1 MALAITDD
9 HRALAEVARSF
20 LSGQRAQARAVLE
33 TTTETLP
40 AHWAELTKLGWL
52 GLHVPEEHGGEGA
65 GIAELAV
72 VLEELGRVV
81 APGPFLPTV
90 LASAV
95 LVAAGT
101 AEQQA
106 ALLPGLADG
115 SRVGAV
121 GLRGVEVDGK
131 VRDDL
136 VLGGGLA
143 DVLLLVTGDDV
154 LVFDAAAVERKH
166 PAVLDPTRRA
176 VVVEADVAAAQHR
189 ITGAAAVARLLTR
202 VLGAAEA
209 AGSAYACL
217 DMAVAYA
224 KEREQFG
231 RTIGTFQAVKH
242 HCANLLVDAE
252 LGVAVA
258 WDAARSVSGARIDT
272 ARSVSGARIDT
283 ARSVASD
290 GVRSPEAEL
299 AAAIAAARAV
309 PAGVHA
315 AEMNIQLH
323 GGIGFTWEHDAH
335 LYLRRALTLQA
346 FVARTGDAVRDVAR
360 LAGTGVRR
368 TPDLDLPE
376 EADGYR
382 ADAMAFVASLE
393 GKDRAGRRAALV
405 DSGYL
410 VPHWPPPWGRNA
422 SAAEQLVIEQ
432 EFKGVDVP
440 GLGITAWVIQTI
452 TQHGAPEQLE
462 RWVRPT
468 LLGELEWC
476 QLFSEP
482 GAGSDAAAISTRGVQ
497 VDGGWRV
504 TGQKVWTTRAHESDW
519 GFATVRTDS
528 SGGKHSGITMM
539 AIDLRAEGVEV
550 RPLRE
555 LTGDALFNEVF
566 FDDVFVPDADVVG
579 EVGQGWRVARAT
591 LGNERV
597 SIGGGSGTR
606 LPLRAK
612 DLLKLAAVSP
622 DPDAAE
628 LEVGTLIVDEL
639 AMRLLLLR
647 QAARAV
653 GGIEPGPEGNLSKL
667 FSSEH
672 MQRLLGLGVRLA
684 GAAAVTGGNELIMR
698 SYLWSRCMT
707 IAGGTSE
714 IARNQVAERLLGLP
728 RDPLIR

>member
-1 MALAITDD
+1 MPLAISDDHLALAG
-9 HRALAEVARSF
+9 VARSF
-20 LSGQRAQARAVLE
+20 LASQRAAARGLLDQADE
-33 TTTETLP
+33 GLP
-40 AHWAELTKLGWL
+40 AFWKQLPGWL
-52 GLHVPEEHGGEGA
+52 GLHLPEEYGGEGA

-81 APGPFLPTV
+81 APGPFLPSV

-95 LVAAGT
+95 LAEAGS
-101 AEQQA
+101 ASSKA

-121 GLRGVEVDGK
+121 GLAGVEHEG
-131 VRDDL
+131 RISDDL

-143 DVLLLVTGDDV
+143 DVLLLVSGDDV
-154 LVFDAAAVERKH
+154 LVLDAAGTERQVPKNG
-166 PAVLDPTRRA
+166 LDPTRRSA
-176 VVVEADVAAAQHR
+176 RVSAPVDAALDR
-189 ITGAAAVARLLTR
+189 IAGGAAVAKRLAR
-202 VLGAAEA
+202 VLAAAEA

-217 DMAVAYA
+217 DMALAYA
-224 KEREQFG
+224 KERKQFG

-242 HCANLLVDAE
+242 HCANLLLDAE
-252 LGVAVA
+252 LAVASA
-258 WDAARSVSGARIDT
+258 WDAARAPD
-272 ARSVSGARIDT
+272 
-283 ARSVASD
+283 SD
-290 GVRSPEAEL
+290 L

-309 PAGVHA
+309 AAGVRA

-335 LYLRRALTLQA
+335 LYLRRSVTLAA
-346 FVARTGDAVRDVAR
+346 FVARAGDPEREVAR
-360 LAGTGVRR
+360 LVAAGVRR
-368 TPDLDLPE
+368 TPDLDLPA

-382 ADAMAFVASLE
+382 AAARTFVASLE
-393 GKDRAGRRAALV
+393 GQDAAARRAALV

-410 VPHWPPPWGRNA
+410 VPHWPPPWGRDA
-422 SAAEQLVIEQ
+422 GAAEQLVIEQ

-440 GLGITAWVIQTI
+440 SLGITGWNIQTI
-452 TQHGAPEQLE
+452 AQHGTPEQLD
-462 RWVRPT
+462 RWVGPT
-468 LLGELEWC
+468 LRGEIEWC

-482 GAGSDAAAISTRGVQ
+482 GAGSDAAAISTRGVR

-528 SGGKHSGITMM
+528 SGTKHAGITMM
-539 AIDLRAEGVEV
+539 AIDLRTEGVDV

-566 FDDVFVPDADVVG
+566 FDDVFVPDECVVG

-597 SIGGGSGTR
+597 SIGGGGAGTLPIR
-606 LPLRAK
+606 AWDLLPL
-612 DLLKLAAVSP
+612 AAAAP
-622 DPDAAE
+622 DPHVAE
-628 LEVGTLIVDEL
+628 REVGALVADEL
-639 AMRLLLLR
+639 TMRLMLLR

-653 GGIEPGPEGNLSKL
+653 GGTEPGPEGNLSKL

-672 MQRLLGLGVRLA
+672 AQRVTGLAVRLA
-684 GAAAVTGGNELIMR
+684 GAAAVMGGNELVTR
-698 SYLWSRCMT
+698 CYLWSRCIT

-728 RDPLIR
+728 RDPLIS

>member
-1 MALAITDD
+1 MPLAITDD
-9 HRALAEVARSF
+9 HRALAEIARSF
-20 LSGQRAQARAVLE
+20 LAGQRAAARELLDQDDE
-33 TTTETLP
+33 GLP
-40 AHWAELTKLGWL
+40 AFWTSQPGWL
-52 GLHVPEEHGGEGA
+52 GLHLPEEYGGEGA
-65 GIAELAV
+65 GLPELAV

-95 LVAAGT
+95 IADAGG
-101 AEQQA
+101 ASLRA

-121 GLRGVEVDGK
+121 GLAGVESGGVVTDEM
-131 VRDDL
+131 

-143 DVLLLVTGDDV
+143 DVLLIVSGDDV
-154 LVFDAAAVERKH
+154 LVFDAAGTERQVPKNG
-166 PAVLDPTRRA
+166 LDPTRRSA
-176 VVVEADVAAAQHR
+176 RVSARVESASDR
-189 ITGAAAVARLLTR
+189 IAGGAAVARRLAR

-224 KEREQFG
+224 KERQQFG

-252 LGVAVA
+252 LAVASA
-258 WDAARSVSGARIDT
+258 WDAARAPD
-272 ARSVSGARIDT
+272 
-283 ARSVASD
+283 SD
-290 GVRSPEAEL
+290 L
-299 AAAIAAARAV
+299 AAAIAATRAV
-309 PAGVHA
+309 AAGVRA
-315 AEMNIQLH
+315 AEMSIQLH

-335 LYLRRALTLQA
+335 LYLRRSIALA
-346 FVARTGDAVRDVAR
+346 AYVARAGDPEREVAR
-360 LAGTGVRR
+360 LVAAGVKR
-368 TPDLDLPE
+368 TPDLDLPP

-382 ADAMAFVASLE
+382 AAARAFVASLD
-393 GKDRAGRRAALV
+393 GKDAAARRTALV

-410 VPHWPPPWGRNA
+410 VPHWPPPWGREA
-422 SAAEQLVIEQ
+422 GAAEQLVIEQ
-432 EFKGVDVP
+432 EFRGVDVP
-440 GLGITAWVIQTI
+440 SLGITGWNIQTI
-452 TQHGAPEQLE
+452 AQHGTPEQLD
-462 RWVRPT
+462 RWVGPT
-468 LLGELEWC
+468 LRGEIEWC

-482 GAGSDAAAISTRGVQ
+482 GAGSDAAAISTRGIR

-528 SGGKHSGITMM
+528 SGKKHAGITMM
-539 AIDLRAEGVEV
+539 AIDLRSPGVDV

-566 FDDVFVPDADVVG
+566 FDDVFVPDECVVG

-597 SIGGGSGTR
+597 SIGGGGAGTLPIR
-606 LPLRAK
+606 AWHLLPL
-612 DLLKLAAVSP
+612 AAAAP
-622 DPDAAE
+622 DPHVAE
-628 LEVGTLIVDEL
+628 REVGALVADEL
-639 AMRLLLLR
+639 AMRLMLLR

-653 GGIEPGPEGNLSKL
+653 GGTEPGPEGNLSKL

-672 MQRLLGLGVRLA
+672 AQRVTGLAVRLA
-684 GAAAVTGGNELIMR
+684 GAAAVMGGNELVTR
-698 SYLWSRCMT
+698 CYLWSRCIT

-714 IARNQVAERLLGLP
+714 IARNQIAERLLALP
-728 RDPLIR
+728 RDPLII

>member
-1 MALAITDD
+1 MALAISDD

-20 LSGQRAQARAVLE
+20 LSGQRAAARELLD
-33 TTTETLP
+33 TP
-40 AHWAELTKLGWL
+40 APQTSWGAGKELASLGWL

-65 GIAELAV
+65 GLPELAV
-72 VLEELGRVV
+72 VLEEAGRVV
-81 APGPFLPTV
+81 APGPLLPTV

-95 LVAAGT
+95 LVEAGPDDLR
-101 AEQQA
+101 A
-106 ALLPGLADG
+106 ALLPGLVDG

-121 GLRGVEVDGK
+121 GLGGSLDVDGGS
-131 VRDDL
+131 VRGEAGL
-136 VLGGGLA
+136 VLGGALA
-143 DVLLLVTGDDV
+143 DVLLLVAGRDV
-154 LVFDAAAVERKH
+154 VAVDAAAVERDA
-166 PAVLDPTRRA
+166 PAVLDPTRRS
-176 VVVEADVAAAQHR
+176 VVVRAD
-189 ITGAAAVARLLTR
+189 GAPVLGVLPGGAAVARRLVRTLA
-202 VLGAAEA
+202 AAEA
-209 AGSAYACL
+209 AGIASACL
-217 DMAVAYA
+217 EMAVAYA
-224 KEREQFG
+224 KERQQFG

-242 HCANLLVDAE
+242 HCADLLVDAE
-252 LGVAVA
+252 LAVAAA
-258 WDAARSVSGARIDT
+258 WDAARAEP
-272 ARSVSGARIDT
+272 
-283 ARSVASD
+283 ASPD
-290 GVRSPEAEL
+290 AEL
-299 AAAIAAARAV
+299 AAAVAAAMSV
-309 PAGVHA
+309 PAAVRA

-335 LYLRRALTLQA
+335 LFLRRALTLA
-346 FVARTGDAVRDVAR
+346 AVVAQTGDAERDAAR
-360 LAGTGVRR
+360 LVRAGVRR
-368 TPDLDLPE
+368 TPDLDLPP
-376 EADGYR
+376 EADRHR
-382 ADAMAFVASLE
+382 ADARAFVASLD
-393 GKDRAGRRAALV
+393 GLDAAGRRAALV

-422 SAAEQLVIEQ
+422 SATEQLVIEQ
-432 EFKGVDVP
+432 EFRGVDVP

-452 TQHGAPEQLE
+452 AQHGAPEQLD

-482 GAGSDAAAISTRGVQ
+482 GAGSDAAAIATRGVR

-504 TGQKVWTTRAHESDW
+504 TGQKVWTTRAQLSDW

-528 SGGKHSGITMM
+528 SGAKHAGITMM
-539 AIDLRAEGVEV
+539 AIDLRADGVDV

-566 FDDVFVPDADVVG
+566 FDDVFVPDTDVVG

-597 SIGGGSGTR
+597 SIGGGGAGQLPIR
-606 LPLRAK
+606 ARDLLPL
-612 DLLKLAAVSP
+612 AAASA
-622 DPDAAE
+622 DPHTAE
-628 LEVGTLIVDEL
+628 REVGALIVEDL
-639 AMRLLLLR
+639 AKRLLLLR

-653 GGIEPGPEGNLSKL
+653 GGSEPGPEGNLNKL

-672 MQRLLGLGVRLA
+672 AQRVAGLGVRLA
-684 GAAAVTGGNELIMR
+684 GTAAVAGGNELIMR
-698 SYLWSRCMT
+698 SYLWSRCIT